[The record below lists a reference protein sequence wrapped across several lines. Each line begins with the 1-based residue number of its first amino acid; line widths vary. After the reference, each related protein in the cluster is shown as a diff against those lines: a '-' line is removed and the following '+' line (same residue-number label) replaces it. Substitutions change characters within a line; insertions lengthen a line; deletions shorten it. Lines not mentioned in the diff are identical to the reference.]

1 MNKNLLIE
9 TIITTAKEENK
20 LNELYKK
27 VIGTITPTFTYH
39 DLTEETKEKI
49 QNNLYED
56 YIFENH
62 RFSFLDKQT
71 REEIVIEYLVSY
83 DNDVNFE
90 ILTEDLTEKELTEI
104 ENLKVYEYNKLLIN
118 HFDYYFEKLNYID
131 ELNKYI
137 DFKIDKCIKDNFIK
151 YDILK
156 FVQNPKALDNYLNRI
171 FEIDYYEDYEK
182 YLKSYTDILTADIKE
197 ELQEYTTEY
206 IINNF

>member
-197 ELQEYTTEY
+197 ELQEYTTELL
-206 IINNF
+206 INNF